1 MSEVDDKDGDHHDP
15 NDNNSDD
22 DDDYDPTDDDTCSD
36 SDLSEAFNDN
46 DDDDDD
52 DDDSDAAD
60 DESIGWNNDNTE
72 DKQVDREPGTKQQL
86 MAKKVPRMLKFF
98 TVFVVCIAALFG
110 YVYKNNPLLFGRQSG
125 VESKSHDSYTVFD
138 HYAYLD
144 DELFSLSNSIGKDL
158 SSYRNHCLRVLSFT
172 KFFLHDSTVK
182 KFPDAMDV
190 AATAIAYHR
199 VGLWTDNNL
208 NYLQSSK
215 EQLETALGSS
225 VPSEEMNIMREIIL
239 QQHKVTDYTNINM
252 SPEEN
257 DLINAVRKA
266 SWADTT
272 MGLIRFDLP
281 APLLEAAYNQV
292 QGMDFHKKIFEMT
305 NTLSPNVIS
314 GIMNLVQVLKW

>member
-1 MSEVDDKDGDHHDP
+1 MPEVDRKDGDHHDP
-15 NDNNSDD
+15 NDNDSDD

-36 SDLSEAFNDN
+36 GSLSESFDEGDDDN
-46 DDDDDD
+46 DATDDDVT
-52 DDDSDAAD
+52 
-60 DESIGWNNDNTE
+60 IGLNNDNSE
-72 DKQVDREPGTKQQL
+72 NKQVEKEPGTTQQSVTT
-86 MAKKVPRMLKFF
+86 KEPRMLKFF

-110 YVYKNNPLLFGRQSG
+110 YVYQNNPLLFGRQSG
-125 VESKSHDSYTVFD
+125 AESKSHDIYTVFD

-144 DELFSLSNSIGKDL
+144 DELFSLSNFIGKDL

-172 KFFLHDSTVK
+172 KFFLTDSTIK
-182 KFPDAMDV
+182 EFPDAMDV

-199 VGLWTDNNL
+199 VGLWTDKNL

-215 EQLETALGSS
+215 EQLETALGGS
-225 VPSEEMNIMREIIL
+225 VPAEEMNIMREIIL
-239 QQHKVTDYTNINM
+239 QQHKITDYTNINM

-266 SWADTT
+266 SWADAT

-292 QGMDFHKKIFEMT
+292 KGMGFHKKVFEMT
-305 NTLSPNVIS
+305 STLSPNVFS
-314 GIMNLVQVLKW
+314 GVMEIVQILKW